1 MTSDRQVR
9 VRFAPS
15 PTGYFH
21 VGGARTALFDWLYAR
36 HYNGKFIL
44 RIEDTDRTR
53 YNPAAIPDLLDALR
67 WLGLFWDEGP
77 DVGGKYGPY
86 YQSDRLHL
94 YRHYAEQLVHDGH
107 AYYCYCSAERLAALR
122 EEQRAARV
130 SPGYDRHCRFLTQQ
144 QIQDYQSQ
152 GISPVIR
159 LAVPLEGTTEVDDL
173 LRGRIVFDNRQLD
186 DLVLLKSD
194 GFPTYHLGVVVDDHL
209 MDITHITRG
218 EEWLSSTPKHVL
230 LYRALG
236 WEMPVTAHLPTI
248 LDPSGHGKL
257 SKRKKQSAD
266 GSEHLI
272 YVHEFREAGYLPEA
286 MFNFLAMVGW
296 SLDDKTEFMER
307 EDFIKHFSLEKVS
320 RSAAAFSYDK
330 LDYMNAAYIRSL
342 GMNDLAGRL
351 QRVLLAKGWNASF
364 DKVYALVPLVR
375 ERLETLEDVS
385 SLVDFV
391 FQDIDYP
398 ADMLVQ
404 DKLDRK
410 SASAVLASAGR
421 VLAQVAFTEDA
432 VEQAL
437 RAEVDHLGLKARQYF
452 GCLRVACTGRSVSP
466 PLMGL
471 IIVMG
476 REMVMNRLV
485 QAQNK
490 LQAF

>member
-1 MTSDRQVR
+1 MEVR

-44 RIEDTDRTR
+44 RIEDTDRRR
-53 YNPAAIPDLLDALR
+53 YNPAAIPDLLESLR

-77 DVGGKYGPY
+77 EVGGKFGPY
-86 YQSDRLHL
+86 YQSDRLPL
-94 YRHYAEQLVHDGH
+94 YRQYAEQLVEDGH
-107 AYYCYCSAERLAALR
+107 AYRCYCSEERLAALR
-122 EEQRAARV
+122 EEQKANKQ
-130 SPGYDRHCRFLTQQ
+130 SPGYDRHCRYLTQK
-144 QIQDYQSQ
+144 QIQDYEAQ
-152 GISPVIR
+152 GIKPVIR
-159 LAVPLEGTTEVDDL
+159 LAVPLEGTTVVEDL
-173 LRGRIVFDNRQLD
+173 LRGRVEFDNRQLD

-209 MDITHITRG
+209 MQITHVTRG

-230 LYRALG
+230 LYQSLG

-286 MFNFLAMVGW
+286 MFSFLAMVGW

-307 EDFIKHFSLEKVS
+307 EDFIQHFNLEAVS

-330 LDYMNAAYIRSL
+330 LDHMNASYIRSL
-342 GMNDLAGRL
+342 GYNDLAGRL
-351 QRVLLAKGWNASF
+351 QRTMLASGIKTDFSTML
-364 DKVYALVPLVR
+364 ALVPLVR
-375 ERLETLEDVS
+375 ERLETLEDITT
-385 SLVDFV
+385 LVDFV
-391 FQDIDYP
+391 FKDIDYP
-398 ADMLVQ
+398 VELLIQ
-404 DKLDRK
+404 DKMDKNQAL
-410 SASAVLASAGR
+410 AVLQNAAI
-421 VLAQVAFTEDA
+421 VLQTSRFDETSLE
-432 VEQAL
+432 EAL
-437 RAEVDHLGLKARQYF
+437 RPQVEHLGLKARQYF
-452 GCLRVACTGRSVSP
+452 GCLRVACTGKTVSP

-471 IIVMG
+471 MSVMG
-476 REMVMNRLV
+476 RETILKRIR
-485 QAQNK
+485 AAEDK
-490 LQAF
+490 LKSV